1 MKINMYVAGKVTV
14 WYFPILYLICRLKS
28 THNTGHDDN
37 EISANET
44 KNKIQQ
50 IIAERGKI
58 QNNGEIVI
66 KIDTSNTQIHACPR
80 YL

>member
-1 MKINMYVAGKVTV
+1 
-14 WYFPILYLICRLKS
+14 LKS
-28 THNTGHDDN
+28 THNTGHDDD
-37 EISANET
+37 EISANKT

-50 IIAERGKI
+50 IIAERG
-58 QNNGEIVI
+58 

>member
-1 MKINMYVAGKVTV
+1 MDRGLIWHVLGKMP
-14 WYFPILYLICRLKS
+14 YHKLFCISPILYLICRLKS
-28 THNTGHDDN
+28 TQTTGHDDD
-37 EISANET
+37 EISANKM

-50 IIAERGKI
+50 IIAERG
-58 QNNGEIVI
+58 